1 MDVCVYCGSSPGT
14 RPEYTEAAVE
24 LGRGLARRGW
34 GLVYGGASVGLMGTV
49 ADAAL
54 AGGAAAVG
62 VLPRPLGAKEL
73 AHPGLTELVIVGSMH
88 ERKAEMV
95 RRSDGFVALPGGFGT
110 LDETFEALTW
120 AQLGIHEKPIALL
133 NVVGY
138 FDPLLAWMDRA
149 VEDRLLRPQHRDM
162 ILVSDDV
169 AEILDALVAYDP
181 PTTAKWLDLEQA

>member
-1 MDVCVYCGSSPGT
+1 MDVCVYCGSSPGS
-14 RPEYTEAAVE
+14 RPEYMEAAVG

-34 GLVYGGASVGLMGTV
+34 GLVYGGASVGLMGAV
-49 ADAAL
+49 ADAAV
-54 AGGAAAVG
+54 AGGGVAVG

-95 RRSDGFVALPGGFGT
+95 RRSGGFVALPGGFGT

-120 AQLGIHEKPIALL
+120 AQLGIHDKPIALL

>member
-1 MDVCVYCGSSPGT
+1 MDVCVYCGSSPGA

-54 AGGAAAVG
+54 AGGAVAVG

-73 AHPGLTELVIVGSMH
+73 AHPGLTELVTVGSMH

-169 AEILDALVAYDP
+169 EEILDALVTYDP

>member
-1 MDVCVYCGSSPGT
+1 MDVCVYCGSSPGA

-54 AGGAAAVG
+54 AGGAVAVG
-62 VLPRPLGAKEL
+62 VLPRPLGSKEL
-73 AHPGLTELVIVGSMH
+73 AHPRLTELVIVGSMH

-95 RRSDGFVALPGGFGT
+95 RRSDGFVVLPGGFGT

-120 AQLGIHEKPIALL
+120 AQLGIHDKPIALL

-169 AEILDALVAYDP
+169 EEILDALVAYDP
-181 PTTAKWLDLEQA
+181 PTTAKWLDLDQA